1 MGNSDGGIRVT
12 YLDGPRITFAGDFQA
27 DVSTVNNDVRHYD
40 AATWQDRFA
49 EPQTTTAL
57 NGWWNPTGSGAFRLV
72 DCSVTGGVVG
82 GVEPA
87 APTDPALTARVADSA
102 DRNSGKM
109 VDLDPQWQMASCI
122 WGLVVRVVGQDGTE
136 LLRGELE
143 PVPFRDIFFRRQT
156 TSVDVGSIQ
165 NAGAVFRSVLRV
177 DRWGDGSPL
186 VSALRAQ
193 THDDLL
199 SVRLTTFGY
208 YTASAHP
215 RFTLGRVVGV
225 LGVQGEHEP
234 HSFNLARRLV
244 PVQDPAQV
252 PAKEQLGFADGALSA
267 DRTSVTLDL
276 SNALRLADPLGGL
289 VDNGALALGLAAQA
303 GGQPTVVGPVE
314 YRSPGW
320 LLDTSGLAT
329 VPVPAEL
336 RERCAAERWVLLRE
350 DASPG
355 VRAAE
360 TSQGLHVRAENFA
373 DRIDTKAAGPVPHK
387 VRVYAAK
394 LGVPTPGLQVQVADV
409 GPQSGLG
416 GGPNEPNPPAAAIPV
431 ANVPATA
438 LTGPESVETGE
449 HGLATIKFQASPP
462 GNPRGYLDGQVFL
475 RAYGLAGLGQQEQN
489 GDLIVLHVRDAVPV
503 SEAPTWADVQPL
515 LTQFGRLYP
524 VMASRL
530 VDLSSESDVLANAAL
545 MQLALSLPL
554 EDPNHMPVTRDL
566 STGNRDLILAW
577 LGAAADSTVSL
588 EAAQKA
594 AGSRPV
600 PSQSQLAEAAA
611 TEAAS
616 AAPQEPLPDVTGK
629 DVFATQLRAAGLLDD
644 QPPEDGDE

>member
-1 MGNSDGGIRVT
+1 MT

-40 AATWQDRFA
+40 AATWQDRFT

-72 DCSVTGGVVG
+72 DCSVTGGIVG
-82 GVEPA
+82 GAEPA
-87 APTDPALTARVADSA
+87 APTDPALTARVADSS

-109 VDLDPQWQMASCI
+109 VDLDPQWQMASCV
-122 WGLVVRVVGQDGTE
+122 WGLVIRVVGQDGTE

-156 TSVDVGSIQ
+156 TNVDIGSIQ

-177 DRWGDGSPL
+177 GQWGSGSPL

-208 YTASAHP
+208 YTASTHP

-234 HSFNLARRLV
+234 RSFNLARRLV
-244 PVQDPAQV
+244 PVRNPAQV
-252 PAKEQLGFADGALSA
+252 PSNEQLGFADGALSE
-267 DRTSVTLDL
+267 DRTTVTLDL
-276 SNALRLADPLGGL
+276 SNTLRLADPLGGL
-289 VDNGALALGLAAQA
+289 VDAGALALGLAPQA

-320 LLDTSGLAT
+320 LLKASGLAT

-336 RERCAAERWVLLRE
+336 RERCATERWVLLRE
-350 DASPG
+350 DTSPG
-355 VRAAE
+355 VRAVE
-360 TSQGLHVRAENFA
+360 TSGGLHVRADNFTG
-373 DRIDTKAAGPVPHK
+373 RVDTKAAGPVPHV
-387 VRVYAAK
+387 VRLYAAK
-394 LGVPTPGLQVQVADV
+394 LGVPTPGLQIQVADV
-409 GPQSGLG
+409 GPQPGLG

-438 LTGPESVETGE
+438 LTGPASVQTGE
-449 HGLATIKFQASPP
+449 HGLATIELQATPP
-462 GNPRGYLDGQVFL
+462 SNPRGYLDGQIFL

-489 GDLIVLHVRDAVPV
+489 NDLIVLHVRDAVPV
-503 SEAPTWADVQPL
+503 SEAPTWADVQPV

-530 VDLSSESDVLANAAL
+530 VDLSSESDVLANATL

-566 STGNRDLILAW
+566 SAGNRDLILTW
-577 LGAAADSTVSL
+577 LGAAVDSAVSL

-600 PSQSQLAEAAA
+600 PGQPRPAAA
-611 TEAAS
+611 TEAAA
-616 AAPQEPLPDVTGK
+616 AAPQEPLPDITGK
-629 DVFATQLRAAGLLDD
+629 DVFAAQLRTAGLLDD
-644 QPPEDGDE
+644 QQPQEGE